1 VLAPLSGVLCAC
13 SQWGS
18 FVNIEIRKSQSCEF
32 ASALTQ
38 ENMKEYYEKR
48 SIQWNSELFVKSWE
62 ELENF
67 DIYLES
73 KLVGVLRF
81 SYGNSN
87 CYIRDLQITP
97 DEQGKGIGKYCLNYA
112 TRLAKARGSNC
123 IKLRVFSENPAVRLY
138 SYHGFKKESES
149 KGLIVMSLTI

>member
-1 VLAPLSGVLCAC
+1 
-13 SQWGS
+13 
-18 FVNIEIRKSQSCEF
+18 VNVEIRKSQSCEF

-48 SIQWNSELFVKSWE
+48 SIQWNSELQWNSEQFVKSWE

-87 CYIRDLQITP
+87 CYIRDLQIASN
-97 DEQGKGIGKYCLNYA
+97 EQGKGIGRYCLNYA
-112 TRLAKARGSNC
+112 TRFAKARGDNC

-138 SYHGFKKESES
+138 SHHGFKKESES
-149 KGLIVMSLTI
+149 KGLIVMSLSI

>member
-1 VLAPLSGVLCAC
+1 M
-13 SQWGS
+13 
-18 FVNIEIRKSQSCEF
+18 NIEIIKSESCKF

-38 ENMKEYYEKR
+38 QNMKAYYKTR
-48 SIQWNSELFVKSWE
+48 NIQWNSEQFAKSWE
-62 ELENF
+62 EYENF

-87 CYIRDLQITP
+87 CYIRDLQI
-97 DEQGKGIGKYCLNYA
+97 DSEAQGRGIGTYCLNYA
-112 TRLAKARGSNC
+112 VRFAKDRGDNF

-138 SYHGFKKESES
+138 YFHGFKNISES
-149 KGLIVMSLTI
+149 KGLIEMSLGI